1 MTLDYTNNREGVV
14 NFLKKHV
21 KGDRFEHSLGVEHA
35 AIALAERYGADLNKA
50 GMAGLLHDVAKQM
63 NNEKLKSEYGICTP
77 TEKTLHGPIGARWLQ
92 VNGYVKDED
101 ILNAIRYH
109 TTGRPA
115 MSLLEKVVYI
125 ADAIEPGRK
134 SPEADMLRDYAAE
147 DLDKAVLYSLEAS
160 IRKVLDNQTLL
171 DTDTVAAY
179 NDYRRLFDEDEV

>member
-1 MTLDYTNNREGVV
+1 MTLDYTKDREGVV

-21 KGDRFEHSLGVEHA
+21 KGDRFDHSLGVEQA
-35 AIALAERYGADLNKA
+35 ALALAEKYGADREKA

-63 NNEKLKSEYGICTP
+63 KYSDLQKEYGIYTP

-115 MSLLEKVVYI
+115 MSLLEKVIYI

-134 SPEADMLRDYAAE
+134 SPMADMLRDYAAE
-147 DLDKAVLYSLEAS
+147 DLDKAVLYSLES
-160 IRKVLDNQTLL
+160 SLRKVLDNQTLI
-171 DTDTVAAY
+171 DPDTVAAY
-179 NDYRRLFDEDEV
+179 NDYRKLFSEDEV